1 MWVFCGFLYLT
12 SSLTVYNSSMR
23 YNCKPISV
31 GASNISESMTGPEK
45 ASTVEEGKCG
55 NLVNKTKCDP
65 MYWER
70 KLYIR
75 KDSYPTTKKLPNNAF

>member
-1 MWVFCGFLYLT
+1 
-12 SSLTVYNSSMR
+12 MR

-65 MYWER
+65 MY
-70 KLYIR
+70 
-75 KDSYPTTKKLPNNAF
+75 